1 MNKKKLIWQV
11 PFLLFLIIGTV
22 VILEK
27 QPPFRAN
34 EGLVF
39 GTIYKITYQHQDDLH
54 QDIKEALKEVDNSL
68 SPYNPHSII
77 TSINN
82 NKDTLLNEHFTHV
95 FNLSQRISAETEGA
109 FDITVA
115 PLVNAWG
122 FGFKHSI
129 DVDPH
134 TIDSL
139 CQFIGYHLY
148 KRPLFRILRRQ
159 GLKPAG
165 WCFRRE

>member
-68 SPYNPHSII
+68 SP
-77 TSINN
+77 
-82 NKDTLLNEHFTHV
+82 
-95 FNLSQRISAETEGA
+95 
-109 FDITVA
+109 
-115 PLVNAWG
+115 
-122 FGFKHSI
+122 
-129 DVDPH
+129 
-134 TIDSL
+134 
-139 CQFIGYHLY
+139 
-148 KRPLFRILRRQ
+148 
-159 GLKPAG
+159 
-165 WCFRRE
+165 

>member
-82 NKDTLLNEHFTHV
+82 NTRKAPWRVLTSSYSRCAKDGKK
-95 FNLSQRISAETEGA
+95 RGA
-109 FDITVA
+109 FYIVEREVKAGDVIEL
-115 PLVNAWG
+115 PK
-122 FGFKHSI
+122 FKSKGNNYG
-129 DVDPH
+129 VGVLAK
-134 TIDSL
+134 TI
-139 CQFIGYHLY
+139 
-148 KRPLFRILRRQ
+148 
-159 GLKPAG
+159 
-165 WCFRRE
+165 E